1 MSDKK
6 LSTNDEAYKA
16 SMLPLITGGLA
27 GAGILIG
34 GAFAAVQVFDDMT
47 SEQPPAA
54 SSSTDPSDPSST
66 PASPS
71 DAPGDEDDDSST
83 SPGRGDE
90 DAPEN
95 DKDSDGD
102 QAGTED
108 EGNGSFAEG
117 DDVRTDSNGTDYVV
131 REIIWGDTLSE
142 ISLETG
148 ISVDRLADYNHIE
161 NPDLIYAGSALRVP
175 SE

>member
-6 LSTNDEAYKA
+6 LNRNDDAYKA

-27 GAGILIG
+27 GAGILMG

-47 SEQPPAA
+47 GEQPPAA

-71 DAPGDEDDDSST
+71 DAPGDDEDDPQT
-83 SPGRGDE
+83 SADRGDE
-90 DAPEN
+90 GASDDN
-95 DKDSDGD
+95 QNSDGTKEEHAV
-102 QAGTED
+102 Q
-108 EGNGSFAEG
+108 
-117 DDVRTDSNGTDYVV
+117 TDSNGVEYTVH
-131 REIIWGDTLSE
+131 EIVWGDTLSE

-148 ISVDRLADYNHIE
+148 ISVDRLADYNHID